1 MNNYPKGISST
12 NIIIVI
18 IALAAMNFMLFGSY
32 MVLIAFAAVAIF
44 YRGSLKINNVS
55 VLLMVLAF
63 CYIAFCVIYYR
74 KL

>member
-55 VLLMVLAF
+55 VLLMV
-63 CYIAFCVIYYR
+63 
-74 KL
+74 